1 MTDTKTHHEGE
12 MLYQAYLAW
21 KELGGFEE
29 YDIEEFI
36 REVKSTDAT
45 GYNLRVQDFVDGF
58 RQATILY
65 NVEREQRESD
75 CSS

>member
-1 MTDTKTHHEGE
+1 MKQVKYHEGE

-36 REVKSTDAT
+36 REVKSVDTA
-45 GYNLRVQDFVDGF
+45 GWPQRVKDFVDGF
-58 RQATILY
+58 KAATIL
-65 NVEREQRESD
+65 
-75 CSS
+75 SSNAKDNHG